1 LLHTNKYIE
10 ESVSNKLNDMSNEIS
25 LLKKENKLIN
35 ILQENI
41 TKEVD
46 KELKIKR

>member
-1 LLHTNKYIE
+1 
-10 ESVSNKLNDMSNEIS
+10 MSNERS

-46 KELKIKR
+46 KELKIKK